1 MFSSRHGLIFPWG
14 QRPKEWAPGRELYL
28 IPLLSSEPLP
38 LYIELLDELKIPK
51 TRKVDYMIGIW
62 ILGRGKLNGPPQ
74 QLPSTTPTSAP
85 SASTPTAPPVPPPT
99 TIPNIPALP
108 PHLAASATSLPH
120 SLPNLTG
127 AITAPLQ
134 PGLPT
139 QVNQAALA
147 KEVASLSQDQIQNLL
162 KTLSTTNLP
171 FNIPTPGGP
180 SQGQPLHS
188 GPPPPPLPPPPPPP
202 PQWPGFPMP
211 GHLPPSH
218 GGYPPP
224 GFGGLGPSLPPPP
237 PPHGP
242 PMDDRRDSYPPPHG
256 LHPGGRNGGDR
267 DRDRGSGWRGGREGR
282 QHRGRGKH
290 RGGGGGGG
298 GSSGAGGGGGP
309 NLPPRPVDSGWP
321 RRQKGDDGSGRSPSR
336 RW

>member
-1 MFSSRHGLIFPWG
+1 MIFSSRHGLIFPWG

-51 TRKVDYMIGIW
+51 TRKNDYMLGIW
-62 ILGRGKLNGPPQ
+62 ILGRGKLNGPPI
-74 QLPSTTPTSAP
+74 QLPSTTPTPVS
-85 SASTPTAPPVPPPT
+85 STSTPAPLSVPPPM
-99 TIPNIPALP
+99 IPNIPTLP
-108 PHLAASATSLPH
+108 PHLAASTTSLPH
-120 SLPNLTG
+120 HLPNLTG
-127 AITAPLQ
+127 AITSPPQ
-134 PGLPT
+134 PGLPPP

-171 FNIPTPGGP
+171 FNLPNIGGP
-180 SQGQPLHS
+180 SQVQPLHS
-188 GPPPPPLPPPPPPP
+188 GPPPPPP

-211 GHLPPSH
+211 GHLSLPH

-224 GFGGLGPSLPPPP
+224 GFGGPRPPLPPPP
-237 PPHGP
+237 PPPGP
-242 PMDDRRDSYPPPHG
+242 PIDDRRDSYPPPHG
-256 LHPGGRNGGDR
+256 VHPAGRSGGDR

-290 RGGGGGGG
+290 RGGGGGGSG
-298 GSSGAGGGGGP
+298 GGGGGGGGGP

-321 RRQKGDDGSGRSPSR
+321 RRPKGDDGDGRSPSR